1 LRDGHEDDRNNNDK
15 TAPAKKSE
23 DDSTNTKTILIREL
37 PITNADNPFGDD
49 AVKDT
54 TGLGI
59 WCASLVMT
67 RWMVSKSILGL
78 AAWRNGHQLTLQ
90 PDFAKSDRKFQRKET
105 LSSAQVAAD
114 RSGNERAVRLS
125 KMSGYLKRGLSNNQS
140 LERFDQ
146 AWLAWGFQINFMFQ
160 KVL

>member
-1 LRDGHEDDRNNNDK
+1 MTYTDSGKKILSINVFDK
-15 TAPAKKSE
+15 GYR
-23 DDSTNTKTILIREL
+23 IR
-37 PITNADNPFGDD
+37 
-49 AVKDT
+49 
-54 TGLGI
+54 
-59 WCASLVMT
+59 
-67 RWMVSKSILGL
+67 L

-90 PDFAKSDRKFQRKET
+90 PDFAKSDRKFRRKET

-125 KMSGYLKRGLSNNQS
+125 KISGYLKRGLSNNQS